1 MAAKSPAMSHLLLMS
16 CGYVSNQSLV
26 AGVGLEHG
34 LEQRVR
40 GYGGKGSS
48 FLPFFLSFFHS
59 AVYTHSNFKVSI
71 IFLNI

>member
-1 MAAKSPAMSHLLLMS
+1 MATKSPAMSHLLLMS

-40 GYGGKGSS
+40 GYGGRD
-48 FLPFFLSFFHS
+48 PVFFLSFFLFFIQQCILILIS
-59 AVYTHSNFKVSI
+59 KFQLSF
-71 IFLNI
+71 

>member
-1 MAAKSPAMSHLLLMS
+1 MATKSPAMSHLLLMS

-40 GYGGKGSS
+40 GHRGKGSS

>member
-1 MAAKSPAMSHLLLMS
+1 MATKSPAMSHLLLMS

-48 FLPFFLSFFHS
+48 FRPFFLSFFHS